1 MSTPSFVAMMPQEM
15 MLLHTRPLFAFQAD
29 VAKPSIIGMTPGHER
44 RVGVIT
50 GGSFEGER
58 LRGKILPGGSDW
70 QSLRSDGTLTLD
82 VRCIMET
89 EDGHLIGMTYRGM
102 RHGPK
107 EVLDR
112 PEGSHNPFAWCGRE
126 HMGCPR
132 DSLAARI
139 QSAAVAGAQ
148 RPAQSKRPLGLSRSK
163 RPSVSLLNGPSQ
175 PAHYRGAA
183 AFGLGG
189 NAASV
194 IVPRRRAKASFSA
207 RSSFSSDGT

>member
-15 MLLHTRPLFAFQAD
+15 MVLHTRPLFAFQAD
-29 VAKPSIIGMTPGHER
+29 VAKPSIIGMKPGHDR

-89 EDGHLIGMTYRGM
+89 EDRHLIGMTYRGM

-107 EVLDR
+107 DVLDR
-112 PEGSHNPFAWCGRE
+112 IGRGEVVSSSEYYMRTVPFFETASEQYDWLNWLVSVAIGHR
-126 HMGCPR
+126 
-132 DSLAARI
+132 LAT
-139 QSAAVAGAQ
+139 
-148 RPAQSKRPLGLSRSK
+148 
-163 RPSVSLLNGPSQ
+163 GPVYQ
-175 PAHYRGAA
+175 V
-183 AFGLGG
+183 FE
-189 NAASV
+189 V
-194 IVPRRRAKASFSA
+194 I
-207 RSSFSSDGT
+207 

>member
-1 MSTPSFVAMMPQEM
+1 MTTQSSLPMMPREM
-15 MLLHTRPLFAFQAD
+15 MQLHTRPLFAFQVD
-29 VAKPSIIGMTPGHER
+29 VAKPSIVGMTPGHDR

-107 EVLDR
+107 DVLERIGRGEATNPSEYYMRTVPFFETASEQYGWLNKLVSVAIGHRLATGPVYQVFEV
-112 PEGSHNPFAWCGRE
+112 
-126 HMGCPR
+126 
-132 DSLAARI
+132 I
-139 QSAAVAGAQ
+139 
-148 RPAQSKRPLGLSRSK
+148 
-163 RPSVSLLNGPSQ
+163 
-175 PAHYRGAA
+175 
-183 AFGLGG
+183 
-189 NAASV
+189 
-194 IVPRRRAKASFSA
+194 
-207 RSSFSSDGT
+207 

>member
-1 MSTPSFVAMMPQEM
+1 
-15 MLLHTRPLFAFQAD
+15 
-29 VAKPSIIGMTPGHER
+29 MTPGHDR

-107 EVLDR
+107 R
-112 PEGSHNPFAWCGRE
+112 C
-126 HMGCPR
+126 
-132 DSLAARI
+132 
-139 QSAAVAGAQ
+139 AGAYWSW
-148 RPAQSKRPLGLSRSK
+148 RGDEFLRILY
-163 RPSVSLLNGPSQ
+163 
-175 PAHYRGAA
+175 AH
-183 AFGLGG
+183 
-189 NAASV
+189 
-194 IVPRRRAKASFSA
+194 RAVL
-207 RSSFSSDGT
+207 